1 MEGNAM
7 ATWLITGCSTG
18 LGRALASAVLDR
30 GETVAVTARDAASVE
45 DLARSYP
52 RTALALPLD
61 VTDHAQ
67 GRDIVRAAQKRFGTV
82 DVLVNN
88 AGHGY
93 RAAVEEAAEDQVQEL
108 FATNFFGPA
117 ALIQAVLPGMRE
129 RRSGT
134 IVNIS
139 SIGARSSPVG
149 AGHYAATKAALEAL
163 TACLRKEVQPLGIT
177 VMAVEP
183 GAFRTS
189 YKRSLTGPRE
199 AIGDY
204 AGTVGARRNEDPA
217 EDTRQP
223 GDPARA
229 AQAIITA
236 VHSPSTPRMLV
247 LGPDALTWFR
257 EAMKELSADVDAWEQ
272 ISLGTSFPAEERR
285 ARQRPPLAPE

>member
-1 MEGNAM
+1 M

-30 GETVAVTARDAASVE
+30 GETVTVTARDAASVG

-67 GRDIVRAAQKRFGTV
+67 GRGVVRAAQERFGTV

-93 RAAVEEAAEDQVQEL
+93 RAAVEEADEDQVQEL

-163 TACLRKEVQPLGIT
+163 TACLRKELQPLGIT
-177 VMAVEP
+177 VMVVEP

-189 YKRSLTGPRE
+189 YKRSLACPRE
-199 AIGDY
+199 VISDY
-204 AGTVGARRNEDPA
+204 AGTVGARRHEDPA
-217 EDTRQP
+217 EGGRQP

-236 VHSPSTPRMLV
+236 VRSPSTPQMLV

-257 EAMKELSADVDAWEQ
+257 EAMTELNADVDAWEQ
-272 ISLGTSFPAEERR
+272 ISLGTSFPR
-285 ARQRPPLAPE
+285 

>member
-1 MEGNAM
+1 M

-18 LGRALASAVLDR
+18 LGRALASTVLDR
-30 GETVAVTARDAASVE
+30 GETVVMTARDAASIE
-45 DLARSYP
+45 DLVRSHP
-52 RTALALPLD
+52 DTALALSLD

-67 GRDIVRAAQKRFGTV
+67 GRGVVRAAQEHFGTI

-88 AGHGY
+88 AGHSY

-117 ALIQAVLPGMRE
+117 ALIRAVLPGMRE

-139 SIGARSSPVG
+139 SIGARRFPVG
-149 AGHYAATKAALEAL
+149 SGYYAASKAALEAL

-183 GAFRTS
+183 GAFRTDFL
-189 YKRSLTGPRE
+189 RSVAQPRE
-199 AIGDY
+199 TIGDY
-204 AGTVGARRNEDPA
+204 AGTVGARREQ
-217 EDTRQP
+217 DTVRDGHQP

-236 VHSPSTPRMLV
+236 VQSPSTPLMLV
-247 LGPDALTWFR
+247 LGADALTGFR
-257 EAMKELSADVDAWEQ
+257 DAMKELNADVDAWEQ
-272 ISLGTSFPAEERR
+272 TSLSTSLPG
-285 ARQRPPLAPE
+285 

>member
-1 MEGNAM
+1 M

-30 GETVAVTARDAASVE
+30 GETVAVTARDAASVG

-67 GRDIVRAAQKRFGTV
+67 GLDVVRAAEERFGTV

-134 IVNIS
+134 IVDIS

-163 TACLRKEVQPLGIT
+163 TACLRTEVQPLGIT
-177 VMAVEP
+177 VMVVEP

-189 YKRSLTGPRE
+189 YKRSLTHPRE
-199 AIGDY
+199 VISDY
-204 AGTVGARRNEDPA
+204 AGTVGARRHEDPA

-236 VHSPSTPRMLV
+236 VRSPSTPRMLV
-247 LGPDALTWFR
+247 LGLDALTWFR
-257 EAMKELSADVDAWEQ
+257 EAMTELNADVDAWEQ
-272 ISLGTSFPAEERR
+272 ISLGTSFPT
-285 ARQRPPLAPE
+285 